1 MWTQISLIRN
11 PVRRVSSKPDGRP
24 LPSRAHASGPAPRRS
39 RHAASPA
46 PGGLSGLAAAPARA
60 SYSRSRLS
68 PGCRPMAPSPR
79 SPGGGCPRRGRTGRE
94 ASPSSRS
101 SEAFAPP
108 PASDPSGPR
117 ATSLLRRNYPG
128 NLVTPRYTGYTEL
141 NVRNEVSKA
150 ACEPR
155 SFLIRGSI
163 PIQICVLKEER
174 SSETFPLADFPT
186 DALVGQLS
194 EAAVTAA

>member
-11 PVRRVSSKPDGRP
+11 PIRRVSSKPDGRP

-39 RHAASPA
+39 RRAASPA

-68 PGCRPMAPSPR
+68 PGCRPMALSPR

-101 SEAFAPP
+101 SEAFAS
-108 PASDPSGPR
+108 APR
-117 ATSLLRRNYPG
+117 IRSIRAQGTSLLRRNYPG